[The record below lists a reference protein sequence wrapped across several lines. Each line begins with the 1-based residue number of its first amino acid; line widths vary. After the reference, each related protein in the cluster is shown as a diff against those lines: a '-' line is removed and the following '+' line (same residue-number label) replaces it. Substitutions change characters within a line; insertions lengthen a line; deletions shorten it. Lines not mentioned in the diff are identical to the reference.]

1 MNLSEAIEI
10 LKVERGVAALDIS
23 NDDDNQHTRD
33 FYEAATIILD
43 HVEEHVEEKE
53 GNLNESKK

>member
-33 FYEAATIILD
+33 FYEAATIVLD
-43 HVEEHVEEKE
+43 YVEEKE
-53 GNLNESKK
+53 GDHHQD